1 MPVNYHT
8 HTFRCGH
15 AENVPDEAYL
25 QRAIEQ
31 GFTVLGFSDHTPW
44 QGLSPAVCRGVRM
57 LPEELPGYFA
67 SIHALQ
73 EKYRGVIEIPLGLE
87 CEYFPGHMDYLR
99 EIRPQVDYL
108 ILGNHFQWADPE
120 HPRAYTAAPMLLEE
134 YLTTTLAGMRTGLYA
149 YLAHPDLI
157 YTSQPVFDETCREAA
172 YTLCE
177 EAKKLDLPLEYNLYG
192 VDNARAASFPGS
204 AIPARHS
211 GRLQRKP
218 ACAPSSASTHTNSS
232 TCASGRAMK
241 RRSNIWRVWGFRLC
255 SGCFN
260 LVSNRFSARTCN
272 SGAQLV

>member
-44 QGLSPAVCRGVRM
+44 PGLSPAVCRGVRM

-157 YTSQPVFDETCREAA
+157 QFTGSESIYRREMERLCLAA
-172 YTLCE
+172 KE
-177 EAKKLDLPLEYNLYG
+177 RNIPLELNLLG
-192 VDNARAASFPGS
+192 LRA
-204 AIPARHS
+204 
-211 GRLQRKP
+211 
-218 ACAPSSASTHTNSS
+218 N
-232 TCASGRAMK
+232 RAYP
-241 RRSNIWRVWGFRLC
+241 
-255 SGCFN
+255 
-260 LVSNRFSARTCN
+260 SARFFQIAKDCGNTIVAGIDAHDPDCFFQPETFAPYQAFVAECGLTVTD
-272 SGAQLV
+272 SITLRPVRR

>member
-25 QRAIEQ
+25 QRAVEQ

-177 EAKKLDLPLEYNLYG
+177 EAKKLDLPLE
-192 VDNARAASFPGS
+192 
-204 AIPARHS
+204 
-211 GRLQRKP
+211 
-218 ACAPSSASTHTNSS
+218 
-232 TCASGRAMK
+232 
-241 RRSNIWRVWGFRLC
+241 
-255 SGCFN
+255 
-260 LVSNRFSARTCN
+260 
-272 SGAQLV
+272 

>member
-149 YLAHPDLI
+149 YLAHPDLFMRD
-157 YTSQPVFDETCREAA
+157 YGKPFDENGRAA
-172 YTLCE
+172 AKELCQ
-177 EAKKLDLPLEYNLYG
+177 ACKALDIPMEYNLHDRFLSPVTHRRSYPDAHFFEIVRQEGVRVLIG
-192 VDNARAASFPGS
+192 VDAHEPEEIRNPAQWALASRELEPFG
-204 AIPARHS
+204 ALFEDH
-211 GRLQRKP
+211 
-218 ACAPSSASTHTNSS
+218 
-232 TCASGRAMK
+232 
-241 RRSNIWRVWGFRLC
+241 LC
-255 SGCFN
+255 
-260 LVSNRFSARTCN
+260 L
-272 SGAQLV
+272 

>member
-25 QRAIEQ
+25 QRAVEQ

-149 YLAHPDLI
+149 
-157 YTSQPVFDETCREAA
+157 
-172 YTLCE
+172 
-177 EAKKLDLPLEYNLYG
+177 
-192 VDNARAASFPGS
+192 
-204 AIPARHS
+204 
-211 GRLQRKP
+211 
-218 ACAPSSASTHTNSS
+218 
-232 TCASGRAMK
+232 
-241 RRSNIWRVWGFRLC
+241 
-255 SGCFN
+255 
-260 LVSNRFSARTCN
+260 
-272 SGAQLV
+272 

>member
-57 LPEELPGYFA
+57 LP
-67 SIHALQ
+67 
-73 EKYRGVIEIPLGLE
+73 E

-192 VDNARAASFPGS
+192 VDKRARGEFSGLGYPCAAFWEIAAKTGVR
-204 AIPARHS
+204 AIIGFDAHKLQHLCERARYEAAKQYLE
-211 GRLQRKP
+211 GLGLPLVQRL
-218 ACAPSSASTHTNSS
+218 
-232 TCASGRAMK
+232 
-241 RRSNIWRVWGFRLC
+241 F
-255 SGCFN
+255 
-260 LVSNRFSARTCN
+260 
-272 SGAQLV
+272 

>member
-99 EIRPQVDYL
+99 
-108 ILGNHFQWADPE
+108 
-120 HPRAYTAAPMLLEE
+120 
-134 YLTTTLAGMRTGLYA
+134 
-149 YLAHPDLI
+149 
-157 YTSQPVFDETCREAA
+157 
-172 YTLCE
+172 
-177 EAKKLDLPLEYNLYG
+177 
-192 VDNARAASFPGS
+192 
-204 AIPARHS
+204 
-211 GRLQRKP
+211 
-218 ACAPSSASTHTNSS
+218 
-232 TCASGRAMK
+232 
-241 RRSNIWRVWGFRLC
+241 
-255 SGCFN
+255 
-260 LVSNRFSARTCN
+260 
-272 SGAQLV
+272 

>member
-192 VDNARAASFPGS
+192 VDKRARGEFSGLGYPCAAFWEIAAKTGVR
-204 AIPARHS
+204 AI
-211 GRLQRKP
+211 
-218 ACAPSSASTHTNSS
+218 
-232 TCASGRAMK
+232 
-241 RRSNIWRVWGFRLC
+241 IGFD
-255 SGCFN
+255 
-260 LVSNRFSARTCN
+260 AH
-272 SGAQLV
+272 